1 MYINDLSEINQLIT
15 HKLKVLCKMYNLEYD
30 EAEIE
35 FIIENEYHYIL
46 NFINRTLFPYALLN
60 VLVQRT
66 FGNYLELKTLVL
78 YSDIIT
84 ESSNKETE
92 ESESNAEAPVSEIKE
107 YDTAI
112 KFDTELEFKKL
123 QEQNKIKKDKLN
135 FLIDKITEFKE
146 FGKNELY
153 SNRRNKW

>member
-1 MYINDLSEINQLIT
+1 MYINDLSEINRLIT
-15 HKLKVLCKMYNLEYD
+15 HKLKVLCKMYNLEYNED
-30 EAEIE
+30 EME
-35 FIIENEYHYIL
+35 FAIENEYYNIL
-46 NFINRTLFPYALLN
+46 NFINRTSFPSALLN

-84 ESSNKETE
+84 ESSNKATE
-92 ESESNAEAPVSEIKE
+92 ESGSNTEAPVSEIKE

-112 KFDTELEFKKL
+112 KFDTELELKKL

-135 FLIDKITEFKE
+135 FLIDKIKEFKE

-153 SNRRNKW
+153 SNRRTKW

>member
-1 MYINDLSEINQLIT
+1 MYINDLSEINRLIT
-15 HKLKVLCKMYNLEYD
+15 HKLKVLCKMYNLEYNED
-30 EAEIE
+30 EME
-35 FIIENEYHYIL
+35 FIIENEYYNIL
-46 NFINRTLFPYALLN
+46 NFINRTSFPSALLN

-84 ESSNKETE
+84 ESSNKAIE
-92 ESESNAEAPVSEIKE
+92 ESGSNTEAPVSEIKE

-112 KFDTELEFKKL
+112 KFDTELKLKKL

-135 FLIDKITEFKE
+135 FLIDKIKEFKE

-153 SNRRNKW
+153 SNRRTKW

>member
-1 MYINDLSEINQLIT
+1 MYINDLSEINRLIT

-30 EAEIE
+30 EAEME

-46 NFINRTLFPYALLN
+46 NFTNRTLFPYALLN
-60 VLVQRT
+60 VLIQRT

-84 ESSNKETE
+84 ESSDKETE
-92 ESESNAEAPVSEIKE
+92 ESGSNAEAPVSEIKE

-112 KFDTELEFKKL
+112 KFDTELELKKL

>member
-1 MYINDLSEINQLIT
+1 MYINDLSEINRLIT
-15 HKLKVLCKMYNLEYD
+15 HKLKVLCKMYNLEYNED
-30 EAEIE
+30 EME
-35 FIIENEYHYIL
+35 FAIENEYYNIL
-46 NFINRTLFPYALLN
+46 NFINRTSFPSALLN

-84 ESSNKETE
+84 EYSNKATE
-92 ESESNAEAPVSEIKE
+92 ESGSNTEAPVSEIKE

-112 KFDTELEFKKL
+112 KFDTELELKKL

>member
-1 MYINDLSEINQLIT
+1 MYINDLSEINRLIT

-30 EAEIE
+30 EDKMK
-35 FIIENEYHYIL
+35 FIIENEYHNIL

-78 YSDIIT
+78 YSDIT
-84 ESSNKETE
+84 NESPNKETKK
-92 ESESNAEAPVSEIKE
+92 SESNTGAPVSEIKE
-107 YDTAI
+107 YDTSI
-112 KFDTELEFKKL
+112 KFDTELELKKL

-135 FLIDKITEFKE
+135 FLIDKIKEFKE

>member
-1 MYINDLSEINQLIT
+1 MYINDLSEINRLIT

-30 EAEIE
+30 EAEME

-46 NFINRTLFPYALLN
+46 NFTNRTLFPYALLN

-112 KFDTELEFKKL
+112 KFDTELELKKL

>member
-1 MYINDLSEINQLIT
+1 MYINDLSEINRLIT
-15 HKLKVLCKMYNLEYD
+15 HKLKVLCKMYNLEYNED
-30 EAEIE
+30 EME
-35 FIIENEYHYIL
+35 FIIENEYYNIL
-46 NFINRTLFPYALLN
+46 NFINRTSFPSALLN

-84 ESSNKETE
+84 ESSNKAIE
-92 ESESNAEAPVSEIKE
+92 ESGSNTEAPVSEIKE

-112 KFDTELEFKKL
+112 KFDTELKLKKL

>member
-1 MYINDLSEINQLIT
+1 MYINDLSEINRLIT

-30 EAEIE
+30 KDEMG
-35 FIIENEYHYIL
+35 FIIENEYNNIL
-46 NFINRTLFPYALLN
+46 NFINRTSFPYALLN

-78 YSDIIT
+78 YSDIT
-84 ESSNKETE
+84 NESPNKETE
-92 ESESNAEAPVSEIKE
+92 ESKSNTGAPVSEIKE

-112 KFDTELEFKKL
+112 KFDTELELKKL

-135 FLIDKITEFKE
+135 FLIDKIKEFKE